1 MRSGQKRRSKLM
13 KGIIFIKHF
22 SCGFLRGGTTWEKYD
37 LAGDNIKIDPKG
49 NGYENE
55 RLNVPNIK

>member
-1 MRSGQKRRSKLM
+1 M